1 LRKQSVSNCLLLDYV
16 MVLQHDLDD
25 VKKIE
30 KELEKY
36 DRPFLK
42 TSEVAKLLGV
52 SQRLIHYYCQ
62 RGEIFAIKLSPRRTE
77 KGKRRKGGS
86 WLIYKESLIEFLL
99 RRNNYEVF

>member
-1 LRKQSVSNCLLLDYV
+1 

-62 RGEIFAIKLSPRRTE
+62 RGEIFAIKLSPRRTGKE
-77 KGKRRKGGS
+77 KKGKGGS

>member
-1 LRKQSVSNCLLLDYV
+1 MPLH
-16 MVLQHDLDD
+16 HDLDD

-30 KELEKY
+30 RELEKY

-42 TSEVAKLLGV
+42 VSEVAKLLGV
-52 SQRLIHYYCQ
+52 SPRLIHYYCQ
-62 RGEIFAIKLSPRRTE
+62 RGEIFAIKLSPRRGK
-77 KGKRRKGGS
+77 KGKGGS

>member
-1 LRKQSVSNCLLLDYV
+1 M

>member
-1 LRKQSVSNCLLLDYV
+1 

-42 TSEVAKLLGV
+42 VSEVAKLLGV
-52 SQRLIHYYCQ
+52 SRRLVHYYCQ
-62 RGEIFAIKLSPRRTE
+62 RGEIFAIKLSPRKE
-77 KGKRRKGGS
+77 KKGKGGS

>member
-1 LRKQSVSNCLLLDYV
+1 ML
-16 MVLQHDLDD
+16 LQHDLDD
-25 VKKIE
+25 VKRIE
-30 KELEKY
+30 RELEKY

-42 TSEVAKLLGV
+42 VSEVARLLGV

-62 RGEIFAIKLSPRRTE
+62 RGEIFAIKLSPRRVEKE
-77 KGKRRKGGS
+77 KGKRGKGGS

>member
-1 LRKQSVSNCLLLDYV
+1 M
-16 MVLQHDLDD
+16 MVLHHDLDD
-25 VKKIE
+25 VKRIE

-42 TSEVAKLLGV
+42 ASEVAKILGV
-52 SQRLIHYYCQ
+52 SQRLVHYYCQ

-77 KGKRRKGGS
+77 KGKRGKGGG
-86 WLIYKESLIEFLL
+86 WLIFKESLIEFLL

>member
-1 LRKQSVSNCLLLDYV
+1 MGLT
-16 MVLQHDLDD
+16 HDLDD

-36 DRPFLK
+36 DRLFLK
-42 TSEVAKLLGV
+42 ASEVAKLLGV
-52 SQRLIHYYCQ
+52 SRRLVHYYCQ
-62 RGEIFAIKLSPRRTE
+62 RGEIFAVKLSPRKE
-77 KGKRRKGGS
+77 KGKGGS

>member
-1 LRKQSVSNCLLLDYV
+1 MGLA
-16 MVLQHDLDD
+16 HDLDD

-42 TSEVAKLLGV
+42 ASEVARLLGV

>member
-1 LRKQSVSNCLLLDYV
+1 MLLH
-16 MVLQHDLDD
+16 HDLDD

-42 TSEVAKLLGV
+42 VSEVAQLLGV
-52 SQRLIHYYCQ
+52 SPRLVHYYCQ
-62 RGEIFAIKLSPRRTE
+62 RGEIFAVKLSPQKKK
-77 KGKRRKGGS
+77 KGKGGS